1 MSRWK
6 LTGCGGASPHPG
18 EEANGSESTP
28 CPCLRASDLAHAAP
42 ATENATPISKEN
54 AMLTS
59 KETEGGPARSAEE
72 TEAVAEEGS

>member
-18 EEANGSESTP
+18 EEANGSELTP

-42 ATENATPISKEN
+42 ATENATPISEN
-54 AMLTS
+54 AMSTS
-59 KETEGGPARSAEE
+59 KESEGGPARSAEE
-72 TEAVAEEGS
+72 TEEGAEEGS